1 MPGQRILIV
10 EDEFL
15 VARDIEQQLRTL
27 GYEPVGI
34 AGTSEDA
41 LAQAAAERPQLVL
54 MDIRIRGDVDGIDTA
69 RQMAERQRV
78 PVIFLTAHA
87 DEATV
92 ARARTAQPYG
102 YLLKPFHEL
111 DLRTS
116 IEMALYK
123 HEAERRL
130 RDSER
135 RYATTLAS
143 IGDGVVATDTTGL
156 VTFLNPV
163 AEGLTGWSN
172 AEALGRPFT
181 EVFVIIN
188 QFTRLPAENP
198 VERVIREGT
207 VVGLANHTVLV
218 SRNGRETA
226 IDDCAAPI
234 SDDAGGFAGVVLVF
248 RDVTEK
254 YEAEATRTRLEEELR
269 QAHKLEAIGRLAGG
283 IAHDFNNLLTVIKG
297 YSEIIRD
304 ELPRI
309 HELHP
314 LVEDICTAS
323 TRASELTRQLLVF
336 SRRQVLSTQ
345 PMDLNETVKGA
356 MRLVSRLITES
367 IEIRADYRANLPR
380 INADPLQVEQVVMN
394 LAVNAR
400 DAMPGGGRLL
410 LSTGVGS
417 LDADRA
423 RAVGCSGP
431 GEFCTLTVSDT
442 GHGMDATTRSRIF
455 EPFFTT
461 KGVGGGTGLGLATV
475 YGIVRQT
482 GGFIEVD
489 SEPGKGARFTVWFPQ
504 ARVQEE
510 TRKTVTRASENEG
523 GTETILLVEDEDG
536 VRRLCRHILQ
546 RAGYSVVEA
555 ADGVAALQAIARLER
570 APDMLLSDLVMPKM
584 SGRVLG
590 DILGGQCPGIRMLF
604 MSGYSESVLGDQ
616 ATGIEL
622 LPKPF
627 TPPDLLRAVRRVLDG
642 RPVQTPPA

>member
-34 AGTSEDA
+34 AGTSEEA
-41 LAQAAAERPQLVL
+41 LLQAVTERPQLVL

-69 RQMAERQRV
+69 RMVAERHRV

-92 ARARTAQPYG
+92 TRARTAQPYG

-123 HEAERRL
+123 HDAERRL
-130 RDSER
+130 RESER

-143 IGDGVVATDTTGL
+143 IGDGVVATDAQGII
-156 VTFLNPV
+156 TFLNPV
-163 AEGLTGWSN
+163 AEGLTGWSH
-172 AEALGRPFT
+172 AEAVGQPFT
-181 EVFVIIN
+181 EVFAIVN

-218 SRNGRETA
+218 SRDGRETP

-234 SDDAGGFAGVVLVF
+234 SDDTGGFSGVVLVF

-297 YSEIIRD
+297 YSEIVRD
-304 ELPRI
+304 ELPRV

-314 LVEDICTAS
+314 LIEDICTAS
-323 TRASELTRQLLVF
+323 TRAAELTRQLLVF

-345 PMDLNETVKGA
+345 AMDLNETVKGA

-367 IEIRADYRANLPR
+367 VEITADYGREVPR

-400 DAMPGGGRLL
+400 DAMPEGGRLV
-410 LSTGVGS
+410 LSTRVAF

-423 RAVGCSGP
+423 RAVGCNGP

-442 GHGMDATTRSRIF
+442 GHGMDAATRARIF

-504 ARVQEE
+504 APQQDVAKHAT
-510 TRKTVTRASENEG
+510 TRTPENEG
-523 GTETILLVEDEDG
+523 GSETILLVEDEDG

-555 ADGVAALQAIARLER
+555 ADGVMALQAIARLER
-570 APDMLLSDLVMPKM
+570 SPDMLLSDLVMPKM

-590 DILGGQCPGIRMLF
+590 DILAGQCPGIRMLF

-622 LPKPF
+622 LAKPF

-642 RPVQTPPA
+642 RPVQTPPT

>member
-41 LAQAAAERPQLVL
+41 LSLASTERPQLVL

-69 RQMAERQRV
+69 RLMADRHRM

-123 HEAERRL
+123 HDAERRL

-172 AEALGRPFT
+172 AEAIGRPFT

-218 SRNGRETA
+218 SRDGRETA

-234 SDDAGGFAGVVLVF
+234 ADDGGGFSGVVLVF

-304 ELPRI
+304 ELPRV

-356 MRLVSRLITES
+356 MRLVTRLITES
-367 IEIRADYRANLPR
+367 VEIRADYGGNLPR
-380 INADPLQVEQVVMN
+380 ISADPLQVEQVVMN

-410 LSTGVGS
+410 LSTSVGS

-555 ADGVAALQAIARLER
+555 GDGVAALQAIARLER
-570 APDMLLSDLVMPKM
+570 TPDMLLSDLVMPKM

-590 DILGGQCPGIRMLF
+590 DILAGQCPGIRMLF

-616 ATGIEL
+616 AAGIEL

-642 RPVQTPPA
+642 RPVQTPPN